1 MGMTWIPLGVNR
13 LAEETA
19 ELKAANLA
27 AQRVFTDPAA
37 KAGVAGV
44 RRV

>member
-1 MGMTWIPLGVNR
+1 MNR

-27 AQRVFTDPAA
+27 AQRVFADPAA
-37 KAGVAGV
+37 KAGGAQSKTCLHEKT
-44 RRV
+44 